1 MVLAKYVMSDIHG
14 NYKKFRLMLERI
26 DFKEEDTLYILGDV
40 IDRGTKG
47 LSILDYIAGKRNI
60 KLLLGNH
67 EKMML
72 DAIDTGDYFL
82 WYSNGGEVT
91 HSDFLRRDYMFNEL
105 LLDYLRKR
113 PLIEVVDDKFILVHA
128 ELTLPS
134 DYEKLTLEELIKV
147 QDVETNIWGTD
158 SLGLNVRYKDY
169 LIISGHNPV
178 QYITNDINTKEI
190 VRIGN
195 NIYIDCGCGYRKG
208 IGNLGCLRLDDM
220 QEFYV

>member
-1 MVLAKYVMSDIHG
+1 MAKYVMSDVHG

-47 LSILDYIAGKRNI
+47 LSILDYIVSKKNI
-60 KLLLGNH
+60 KLLMGNH

-72 DAIDTGDYFL
+72 DAIETGDYFL
-82 WYSNGGEVT
+82 WYSNGGQVT

-128 ELTLPS
+128 ELTFPC
-134 DYEKLTLEELIKV
+134 DYEKLTLEELLKV
-147 QDVETNIWGTD
+147 QDVEDNIWGRD
-158 SLGLNVRYKDY
+158 LIGLNVKYKDY
-169 LIISGHNPV
+169 LIISGHTPV
-178 QYITNDINTKEI
+178 QSITNDISTKEI
-190 VRIGN
+190 VRSGN
-195 NIYIDCGCGYRKG
+195 NIYIDCGCGYGRG

-220 QEFYV
+220 EEFYV